1 MRKLSI
7 ILICC
12 FTLFG
17 CAQKSEP
24 ADDINEKYKNYI
36 EMIIQNKDSN
46 TENIPFDYELIVQE
60 NGKGE
65 YIYEVAINN
74 PKIAMYDVEMIV
86 ADVSKIG
93 KESIFPSIGIAD
105 EEKFSMIPFQS
116 NPERGFYPGFACNGV
131 ADSANFNLSVMVVYH
146 DYAGLTEKNVFFN
159 VKNEVLPENSEDV
172 AEEEIEAEENESH
185 EE

>member
-12 FTLFG
+12 LSLFG
-17 CAQKSEP
+17 CAKKSEP
-24 ADDINEKYKNYI
+24 TDDINEKYKNYI
-36 EMIIQNKDSN
+36 EMIIKNKDSY
-46 TENIPFDYELIVQE
+46 TENIPFDYELTVQE
-60 NGKGE
+60 NDKGE
-65 YIYEVAINN
+65 FVYEVAISN

-131 ADSANFNLSVMVVYH
+131 TDNANLDLNVMVVYH

-159 VKNEVLPENSEDV
+159 VKNEVSTENSEDEIV
-172 AEEEIEAEENESH
+172 EELEVEDSESYEE
-185 EE
+185 